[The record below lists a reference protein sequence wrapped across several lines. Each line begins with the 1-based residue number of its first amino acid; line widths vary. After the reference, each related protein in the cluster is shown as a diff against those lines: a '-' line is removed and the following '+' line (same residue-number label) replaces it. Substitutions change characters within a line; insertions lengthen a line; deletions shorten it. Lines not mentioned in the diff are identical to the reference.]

1 MTGAKTN
8 ERPGTRAKVSH
19 SRVSAY
25 KAREVLNQ
33 IRGLHVIDAADYL
46 ELCERDVA
54 DVIGKCLDS
63 AVANAENND
72 LQDAEE
78 LFVSACYADE
88 GPTMKRWRPRAR
100 GRATRIRKRT
110 CHITV
115 IVSRLDE
122 DALELRRSREERRL
136 AGGGRK
142 PKADRAAR
150 VAKSKGEEVPAAAD
164 ADAPTETSADRDF
177 GAESHLPL
185 EDGSMPEGFPI
196 KGNADSMKY
205 HQPDGRWY
213 ENTVAEVWF
222 ASAEAAEAAGFVE
235 AGTKAS
241 TSDSEEEE

>member
-1 MTGAKTN
+1 
-8 ERPGTRAKVSH
+8 
-19 SRVSAY
+19 
-25 KAREVLNQ
+25 
-33 IRGLHVIDAADYL
+33 
-46 ELCERDVA
+46 
-54 DVIGKCLDS
+54 
-63 AVANAENND
+63 
-72 LQDAEE
+72 
-78 LFVSACYADE
+78 
-88 GPTMKRWRPRAR
+88 
-100 GRATRIRKRT
+100 
-110 CHITV
+110 
-115 IVSRLDE
+115 
-122 DALELRRSREERRL
+122 
-136 AGGGRK
+136 
-142 PKADRAAR
+142 
-150 VAKSKGEEVPAAAD
+150 VPAAAD